1 MKKIYTFEKRD
12 SGYLGKA
19 FEMAIKDALN
29 RRNAVSVSPCG
40 SADFRYRN
48 HNYDAKQNGSV
59 IKYRSHK
66 QYIKGSNRVV
76 YATHIDY
83 TVVNETA
90 DTISIT
96 VDLANTQM
104 FVLDKAEF
112 VAYLA
117 SVNKIKLNN
126 SRGTANVQTAYNYK
140 KDNYHGK
147 WGKIFEEWAFDHELD
162 DDIIGDILANLD

>member
-1 MKKIYTFEKRD
+1 MKIYTFDKRD
-12 SGYLGKA
+12 SGYLGKV
-19 FEMAIKDALN
+19 FEMAIKDALH
-29 RRNAVSVSPCG
+29 RNNADSVSPCG
-40 SADFRYRN
+40 CADFRYNRR
-48 HNYDAKQNGSV
+48 NYDTKQNGSV
-59 IKYRSHK
+59 IKYSSHK
-66 QYIKGSNRVV
+66 QYVKGSNRVI

-83 TVVNETA
+83 TVVSETA

-104 FVLDKAEF
+104 FVLDKVEF
-112 VAYLA
+112 VEYLA
-117 SVNKIKLNN
+117 SVNKIKLNS

-147 WGKIFEEWAFDHELD
+147 WGKVFEQWAFEHELD